1 MVQGC
6 YILIA
11 TITISLV
18 DSLSSQH
25 KSNISFGSIVRND
38 LITTDANLGGSTTK
52 GGDDD
57 VAIKFGWTCKF
68 ESTHVFPWNHVYKS
82 MGSFACGKILIHLI
96 DSFMLLQL
104 YHI

>member
-68 ESTHVFPWNHVYKS
+68 ESTLYKS